1 MHFPQKTAPQN
12 LRWVVVS
19 FQLGEYPKSNQPA
32 VVLVPQDGEVGGA
45 VGAPGHRL
53 QPLHVW
59 RALPDLAVQRSKDLS
74 ADSEGGLARV
84 KGLDSE
90 EKLLKPLL
98 LFLSGVRVKLNG
110 FVLVADVKGVGS
122 YQVVSLQHLIRS
134 LG

>member
-12 LRWVVVS
+12 LRWDVVS
-19 FQLGEYPKSNQPA
+19 FQLEDSNSNQPA

-53 QPLHVW
+53 QPLHV
-59 RALPDLAVQRSKDLS
+59 RRPLPDLAVQRTEDLS
-74 ADSEGGLARV
+74 ADSEGGLACV

-98 LFLSGVRVKLNG
+98 LLLSGARVKLN
-110 FVLVADVKGVGS
+110 
-122 YQVVSLQHLIRS
+122 
-134 LG
+134 